1 MKEGQEQFLT
11 FILDR
16 TKEDKKEKMQ
26 ALLAEMFERQQ
37 TGKLDKMYLMTK
49 KPEAIDEVKQVV
61 SEFSKNMK

>member
-37 TGKLDKMYLMTK
+37 KSTMGSVFKYRRVTNSGL
-49 KPEAIDEVKQVV
+49 
-61 SEFSKNMK
+61 